1 MYKIFSLIAFFGLP
15 LGERFANVLIKILRA
30 LGFVKFFGIPVHGE
44 KLEKLGD
51 NLEDLDEKIDKK
63 LSGEKWDKLFMF
75 IGKLLI
81 LGPIYVWWLIVKWT
95 CILSWKLVRFIFRRK
110 RRA

>member
-1 MYKIFSLIAFFGLP
+1 MAKIFSLIAFFGLP
-15 LGERFANVLIKILRA
+15 LGEGFANILISIFRVF
-30 LGFVKFFGIPVHGE
+30 GFVEFFGIPFNNE
-44 KLEKLGD
+44 KLEKVGD
-51 NLEDLDEKIDKK
+51 KLEDIDKKINKK

-75 IGKLLI
+75 IGKLFI
-81 LGPIYVWWLIVKWT
+81 MGPIYVTWMITKWS

>member
-1 MYKIFSLIAFFGLP
+1 MLKIFSLIAFFGLP
-15 LGERFANVLIKILRA
+15 LGKGFANILIKILDV
-30 LGFVKFFGIPVHGE
+30 LGFVRFFGIPFSNE
-44 KLEKLGD
+44 RLEKIGD
-51 NLEDLDEKIDKK
+51 KLVDVDKKIDKK

-81 LGPIYVWWLIVKWT
+81 LGPIYVMWLITKWS

>member
-1 MYKIFSLIAFFGLP
+1 MLKIFSLIAFFGLP
-15 LGERFANVLIKILRA
+15 LGERFANVLIKILRV
-30 LGFVKFFGIPVHGE
+30 LGFVQFFGIPFHGE
-44 KLEKLGD
+44 KLEELGD
-51 NLEDLDEKIDKK
+51 KLVDLDEKIDKK

-75 IGKLLI
+75 IGKLFI
-81 LGPIYVWWLIVKWT
+81 LGPIYVGWLMMKWT

>member
-1 MYKIFSLIAFFGLP
+1 MYKIFSLIVFFGLP

-30 LGFVKFFGIPVHGE
+30 LGFVRFFGIPVHGE

>member
-1 MYKIFSLIAFFGLP
+1 MYKIFSLITFFGLP
-15 LGERFANVLIKILRA
+15 LGERFANVLIKILDV
-30 LGFVKFFGIPVHGE
+30 LGFVKFFGLPFHGE

-51 NLEDLDEKIDKK
+51 KLVDVDEKIDKK
-63 LSGEKWDKLFMF
+63 LSGEKWDKIFMF